1 MKSGK
6 NREPSQGQAENDLIS
21 NNSRQQI
28 TRIRKKSM
36 YSIYYTWSLANYM
49 VKWGDDV
56 RQEQFAMQL
65 IYEFNSIFEKR
76 KLKLRLTPYE
86 IIPIGPEACLV
97 EMVQDAISM
106 DGLKGELF
114 EKYNRKVSLYE
125 YFGTYYR
132 GETRLKKARRNF
144 CYSLAAYSIL
154 CYFLQLKD
162 RHNGN
167 ILLHR
172 DGRIVHI
179 DFGFLFTTAP
189 GGSIEKKVPFKLTSE
204 YVAVLGDKARS
215 FVREFRK

>member
-1 MKSGK
+1 M
-6 NREPSQGQAENDLIS
+6 ENDIIA
-21 NNSRQQI
+21 NNSKEQRK
-28 TRIRKKSM
+28 RIKNSSM
-36 YSIYYTWSLANYM
+36 YSTYYTWTLANYM
-49 VKWGDDV
+49 VKWGDDS

-65 IYEFNSIFEKR
+65 IYEFNSIFKKK
-76 KLKLRLTPYE
+76 KLKLKLTPYE

-97 EMVQDAISM
+97 EMVQDAISI
-106 DGLKGELF
+106 DGLKGQLF
-114 EKYNRKVSLYE
+114 EKYNRKISLYE

-132 GETRLKKARRNF
+132 GENQLKKARKNF
-144 CYSLAAYSIL
+144 CYSLAAYSLL

-204 YVAVLGDKARS
+204 YVAVLGDKART
-215 FVREFRK
+215 FVAQFRK